1 MFSTTKHG
9 HEKGKGNQP
18 RMNTEQHPL
27 RISRM
32 ARMGE
37 GRGGA
42 PMDTDGGLVV
52 ARRVE
57 PGAFRSTRLAAPGYS
72 GKTAEKREKQADFSE
87 NSGFQAE
94 LVTPRREIA
103 IFHRNLSR
111 GGAKRPENG
120 LFGPFFACAAR
131 CGSFPIR
138 KPSHAKTPRREGAP
152 ELPHAAWRSLRLCVK
167 KIPGSEGPKANYD
180 G

>member
-18 RMNTEQHPL
+18 RMNTEQPPL

-72 GKTAEKREKQADFSE
+72 GKRPKNGPIFRKIPVFRPNLSRLGVKSRFFIETCRAEARNGPKTAFSDSFSPARPVAVRFRSE
-87 NSGFQAE
+87 NR
-94 LVTPRREIA
+94 LTPRRQDAKEL
-103 IFHRNLSR
+103 LSCR
-111 GGAKRPENG
+111 TPLGA
-120 LFGPFFACAAR
+120 LCAFA
-131 CGSFPIR
+131 
-138 KPSHAKTPRREGAP
+138 
-152 ELPHAAWRSLRLCVK
+152 
-167 KIPGSEGPKANYD
+167 
-180 G
+180 

>member
-18 RMNTEQHPL
+18 RMNTEQPPL

-57 PGAFRSTRLAAPGYS
+57 PGAVRRFEPPGSPRRATAGKRPKNGPIFRKIPVFRPNLSRLGVKSRFFIETCRAEARNGPKTAFSDSFSPARPVAVRFRSENRL
-72 GKTAEKREKQADFSE
+72 
-87 NSGFQAE
+87 
-94 LVTPRREIA
+94 TPRRQDAKEL
-103 IFHRNLSR
+103 LSCR
-111 GGAKRPENG
+111 TPLGA
-120 LFGPFFACAAR
+120 LCAFA
-131 CGSFPIR
+131 
-138 KPSHAKTPRREGAP
+138 
-152 ELPHAAWRSLRLCVK
+152 
-167 KIPGSEGPKANYD
+167 
-180 G
+180 